1 MSYKRHIQPAPA
13 CPVALELKQTS
24 STGVWGGLQD
34 LLFFFLFILQKDYHV
49 RAEVLVSVSVCESA
63 EQRWN
68 VQATA
73 LIPPFPCVVRL

>member
-24 STGVWGGLQD
+24 STGVGSEGGGGGGFKIFY
-34 LLFFFLFILQKDYHV
+34 FFFLFILQKDYHV

-68 VQATA
+68 VRASR
-73 LIPPFPCVVRL
+73 PPR